1 MYRYRRFLL
10 GFGVGICFKRDSDAA
25 SHPQREIL
33 ASKDMRMVVFVEEN
47 GTVEA
52 PASNLAMV

>member
-1 MYRYRRFLL
+1 VYKHHRFLL
-10 GFGVGICFKRDSDAA
+10 RFGVGICFRRDSDAA

-33 ASKDMRMVVFVEEN
+33 ASKDMRMVVFVEED
-47 GTVEA
+47 GTADA